1 MTLPINP
8 KIGDR
13 FIHKDNQTYE
23 YVQRGAWVVVDSE
36 SYVVIKRRQN
46 YPEIGDQLDM
56 LYHEIKETGS
66 ISAGGEWITAID
78 NVKNTYPKPQESQ

>member
-1 MTLPINP
+1 MTLPTDP

-23 YVQRGAWVVVDSE
+23 YVQKGSWIAVDSE
-36 SYVVIKRRQN
+36 SYAVIKRRQN

-56 LYHEIKETGS
+56 LYHEIKETGT
-66 ISAGGEWITAID
+66 ISATGEWITAID
-78 NVKNTYPKPQESQ
+78 IVKNNYPKPQES